1 MNVKLN
7 DTFDESGD
15 PNSLDSSTTHEKL
28 FSERMEV
35 MEKVDPKNLKR
46 DGLTPVH
53 VAAYSVGHF
62 INDLTVA
69 QWFIYCPWYLKNI
82 VGLEKSTVGRCLL
95 LGQISD
101 AFSTQIIGL
110 YSDKISTRFG
120 KRMPFYYFGFLLV
133 VPSAI
138 CLFVYP

>member
-1 MNVKLN
+1 
-7 DTFDESGD
+7 
-15 PNSLDSSTTHEKL
+15 
-28 FSERMEV
+28 
-35 MEKVDPKNLKR
+35 
-46 DGLTPVH
+46 
-53 VAAYSVGHF
+53 
-62 INDLTVA
+62 
-69 QWFIYCPWYLKNI
+69 
-82 VGLEKSTVGRCLL
+82 VGLDASTVGLCLL

-138 CLFVYP
+138 CLFVYPYFVNESDPITKEPLNPKL